1 MTDIKNGMRLG
12 KHTLPIGKRTC
23 IMGIL
28 NVTPDS
34 FSDGGLY
41 CDPAK
46 AVERAVQMVSEG
58 ADILDIGGESSRP
71 GAKSITLEEEIKR
84 VIPVVKAVKER
95 LDVPLSV
102 DTYKSEVAKRA
113 LEAGASIIN
122 DITAL
127 SGDASMAKTVAEFD
141 AAVVLM
147 HMKGDP
153 GTMQDNPSY
162 GDVIEEVSAYLLD
175 SIARAEQAGIDPEK
189 IIIDPG
195 IGFGKTLE
203 HNLSILHDLVRF
215 RLLGK
220 PVLVGSSRKSFIGSL
235 TGKDAED
242 RVFGTAATLTAAI
255 MNGADIV
262 RIHDISQM
270 KDVVNVSDAI
280 REA

>member
-1 MTDIKNGMRLG
+1 
-12 KHTLPIGKRTC
+12 
-23 IMGIL
+23 
-28 NVTPDS
+28 
-34 FSDGGLY
+34 
-41 CDPAK
+41 
-46 AVERAVQMVSEG
+46 
-58 ADILDIGGESSRP
+58 
-71 GAKSITLEEEIKR
+71 
-84 VIPVVKAVKER
+84 
-95 LDVPLSV
+95 
-102 DTYKSEVAKRA
+102 
-113 LEAGASIIN
+113 
-122 DITAL
+122 
-127 SGDASMAKTVAEFD
+127 MAKTVAEFD